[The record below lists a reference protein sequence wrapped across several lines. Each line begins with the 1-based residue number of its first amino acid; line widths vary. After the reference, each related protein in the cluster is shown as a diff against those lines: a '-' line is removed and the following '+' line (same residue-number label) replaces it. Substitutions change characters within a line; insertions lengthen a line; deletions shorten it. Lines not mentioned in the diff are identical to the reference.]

1 MRAIRSLLFVP
12 GDSARKFEKARMGG
26 ADALILDLED
36 SVARETKPAA
46 RKSVQAMLG
55 ERMQGQTIF
64 VRVNALA
71 TGLILDDLSAVVGR
85 CDGVMLPKCSGP
97 ADVARLGFYLDAF
110 ESAFGAV
117 AGSTRILPIVTE
129 TAESL
134 FRLAQYPRKEA
145 SRLAGLVWG
154 AEDLA
159 ADIGAS
165 RKRGPNGYSSLFL
178 MARNSCLFA
187 AARAGLPA
195 IDTVYTNIP
204 DLEGLLHEAEDARAD
219 GFQAK
224 LAIHPTQIE
233 TINKAFSVTPVERAW
248 AEAVVAAFAR
258 EPGKGALRVGDQMV
272 DVPHLRLAEK
282 ILGRP

>member
-12 GDSARKFEKARMGG
+12 GDSARKFEKARTSG

-36 SVARETKPAA
+36 SVAPNAKAEA
-46 RKSVQAMLG
+46 RKSVQAMLDQ
-55 ERMQGQTIF
+55 RAQGQTIF
-64 VRVNALA
+64 VRVNALT
-71 TGLILDDLSAVVGR
+71 TGLILEDLAALVGR
-85 CDGVMLPKCSGP
+85 CDGVMLPKCSGA
-97 ADVARLGFYLDAF
+97 ADLTQLSFYLDAF
-110 ESAFGAV
+110 ESAFGAKV
-117 AGSTRILPIVTE
+117 GSTQILPIVTE

-134 FRLAQYPRKEA
+134 FGLAQYPRDEA
-145 SRLAGLVWG
+145 GRLAGLVWG

-165 RKRGPNGYSSLFL
+165 RKRGPNGYSSLFM

-187 AARAGLPA
+187 AARAGVAA
-195 IDTVYTNIP
+195 IDTVYTSIP

-219 GFQAK
+219 GFHAK

-233 TINKAFSVTPVERAW
+233 AINQAFSVAPEERAW
-248 AEAVVAAFAR
+248 AEEVVAAFAR
-258 EPGKGALRVGDQMV
+258 EPGKGALRVNDQMV

-282 ILGRP
+282 ILARP

>member
-12 GDSARKFEKARMGG
+12 GDSARKFEKARMSG

-36 SVARETKPAA
+36 SVAPNAKPGA
-46 RKSVQAMLG
+46 RKCVQAMLDQ
-55 ERMQGQTIF
+55 RVQAQTIF
-64 VRVNALA
+64 VRVNAL
-71 TGLILDDLSAVVGR
+71 TTRLILEDLGAVVGR
-85 CDGVMLPKCSGP
+85 CDGVMLPKCSGA
-97 ADVARLGFYLDAF
+97 ADVIRLSFYLDAF
-110 ESAFGAV
+110 ESAFGAK
-117 AGSTRILPIVTE
+117 AGSTQILPIVTE

-134 FRLAQYPRKEA
+134 FGLAQYPRDEA
-145 SRLAGLVWG
+145 GRLVGLVWG

-204 DLEGLLHEAEDARAD
+204 DLEGLLREAEDARAD
-219 GFQAK
+219 GFHAK
-224 LAIHPTQIE
+224 LAIHPAQIE
-233 TINKAFSVTPVERAW
+233 TINKAFSVTPEERAW
-248 AEAVVAAFAR
+248 AEDVVAAFVR

-272 DVPHLRLAEK
+272 DVPHLRLAQK
-282 ILGRP
+282 ILARP

>member
-12 GDSARKFEKARMGG
+12 GDSARKFEKARTSG

-36 SVARETKPAA
+36 SVAPNAKAEA
-46 RKSVQAMLG
+46 RKSVQAMLDQ
-55 ERMQGQTIF
+55 RAQGQTIF
-64 VRVNALA
+64 VRVNALT
-71 TGLILDDLSAVVGR
+71 TGLILEDLAALVGR
-85 CDGVMLPKCSGP
+85 CDGVMLPKCSGA
-97 ADVARLGFYLDAF
+97 ADLTQLSFYLDAF
-110 ESAFGAV
+110 ESAFGAKV
-117 AGSTRILPIVTE
+117 GSTQILPIVTE

-134 FRLAQYPRKEA
+134 FGLAQYPRDEA
-145 SRLAGLVWG
+145 GRLAGLVWG

-165 RKRGPNGYSSLFL
+165 RKRGPNGYSSLFM

-187 AARAGLPA
+187 AARAGVAA
-195 IDTVYTNIP
+195 IDTVYTSIP

-219 GFQAK
+219 GFHAK

-233 TINKAFSVTPVERAW
+233 AINQVFSVAPEERAW
-248 AEAVVAAFAR
+248 AEEVVAAFAR
-258 EPGKGALRVGDQMV
+258 EPGKGALRVNDQMV

-282 ILGRP
+282 ILARP

>member
-12 GDSARKFEKARMGG
+12 GDSARKFEKARTSG

-36 SVARETKPAA
+36 SVAPNAKAEA
-46 RKSVQAMLG
+46 RKSVQAMLDQ
-55 ERMQGQTIF
+55 RAQGQTIF
-64 VRVNALA
+64 VRVNALT
-71 TGLILDDLSAVVGR
+71 TGLILEDLAALVGR
-85 CDGVMLPKCSGP
+85 CDGVMLPKCSGA
-97 ADVARLGFYLDAF
+97 ADLTQLSFYLDAF
-110 ESAFGAV
+110 ESAFGAKV
-117 AGSTRILPIVTE
+117 GSTQILPIVTE

-134 FRLAQYPRKEA
+134 FGLAQYPRDEA
-145 SRLAGLVWG
+145 GRLAGLVWG

-165 RKRGPNGYSSLFL
+165 RKRGPNGYSSLFM

-187 AARAGLPA
+187 AARAGVAA
-195 IDTVYTNIP
+195 IDTVYTSIP

-219 GFQAK
+219 GFHAK

-233 TINKAFSVTPVERAW
+233 AINQVFSVAPEERAW
-248 AEAVVAAFAR
+248 AEEVVAAFAR

-282 ILGRP
+282 ILARP

>member
-1 MRAIRSLLFVP
+1 MRAMRSLLFVP
-12 GDSARKFEKARMGG
+12 GDSARKFEKARVSD

-36 SVARETKPAA
+36 SVAPDAKPDA
-46 RKSVQAMLG
+46 RKSIQAMLG
-55 ERMQGQTIF
+55 QRAPGQTIF

-71 TGLILDDLSAVVGR
+71 TGLILEDLGAVVGR
-85 CDGVMLPKCSGP
+85 CDGVMLPKCSG
-97 ADVARLGFYLDAF
+97 ATNVARLSFYLEAF
-110 ESAFGAV
+110 ESAFGAKV
-117 AGSTRILPIVTE
+117 GSTRILPIVTE
-129 TAESL
+129 TAESM
-134 FRLAQYPRKEA
+134 FGLAQYQRDEA
-145 SRLAGLVWG
+145 GRLAGLVWG

-165 RKRGPNGYSSLFL
+165 RKRGPKVYSSLFL

-195 IDTVYTNIP
+195 IDTVYTAIS
-204 DLEGLLHEAEDARAD
+204 DLEGLLHEAEEARAD

-233 TINKAFSVTPVERAW
+233 TINKAFSVTPEERAW
-248 AEAVVAAFAR
+248 AEGVVAAFAR

-282 ILGRP
+282 ILARP